1 MATLFEPTASP
12 RVYGL
17 PPGVDF
23 PKALLK
29 GLRERLHGQP
39 SETVARIHLVVN
51 RRRMKRRLA
60 QLLHSTTPC
69 LLPAIEQPSNHGNV
83 PHQALC
89 CPRDPWPR
97 VFDWATPCWSSAQ
110 LRTRLW

>member
-39 SETVARIHLVVN
+39 PEALARVHLVVN
-51 RRRMKRRLA
+51 SQRMKRRLE
-60 QLLHSTTPC
+60 QLLHGATPG
-69 LLPAIEQPSNHGNV
+69 LLPAIHLVATYHGNA
-83 PHQALC
+83 PQALC